1 MPLASACLASDPAPL
16 PYELPAIACEPPLVD
31 ELHWP
36 IPRPGADLLPLSIRR
51 YPTAPEDA
59 GWTPVV
65 AIQPGTGVPEPGPRP
80 ELRPLVSSERTPRR
94 ELPDPRPRA
103 AAAVR
108 VLLEVLSGDRPARQ
122 VAAWVNLSVLARL
135 EAPVRNLTRRM
146 PRRMLLRSLRVSEPT
161 ESVVEVT
168 AVVAAAGRARAVAL
182 RLEGLDGR
190 WIVTDLC
197 TG

>member
-1 MPLASACLASDPAPL
+1 
-16 PYELPAIACEPPLVD
+16 
-31 ELHWP
+31 
-36 IPRPGADLLPLSIRR
+36 
-51 YPTAPEDA
+51 
-59 GWTPVV
+59 
-65 AIQPGTGVPEPGPRP
+65 
-80 ELRPLVSSERTPRR
+80 
-94 ELPDPRPRA
+94 
-103 AAAVR
+103 